1 MHLDI
6 KGESVEK
13 YMMLAELEVLSSISS
28 CMDVV
33 PTTHSLQSFTVSAIC
48 LLSRVFFLGGGRG
61 SVSTPQTTTTW
72 NLSVASSKA

>member
-48 LLSRVFFLGGGRG
+48 LLSRVFFGGEGECVYT
-61 SVSTPQTTTTW
+61 SDHHDLEPLCS
-72 NLSVASSKA
+72 LF